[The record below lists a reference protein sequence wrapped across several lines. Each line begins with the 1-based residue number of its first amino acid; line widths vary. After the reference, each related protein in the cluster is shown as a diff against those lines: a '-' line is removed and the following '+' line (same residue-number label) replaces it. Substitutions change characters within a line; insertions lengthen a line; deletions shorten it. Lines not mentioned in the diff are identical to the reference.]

1 MKFVWASRETPLIP
15 TCGAYVYSNGLLR
28 GLLSTGAR
36 GRLVSYDRPGHPPGE
51 APGLELSLA
60 PPPARPRAMS
70 LLSALPSDSY
80 RLMSAEFEQRL
91 TAAVTADIDALIID
105 FYAMGWLAPAVE
117 RLRAARSAR
126 PLTVVYVSHQ
136 YEQALRFEIARDH
149 VGSPAMRLA
158 LTLDAVKAARLERRL
173 VAQADLIT
181 AIAEQDRVR
190 FLRDTPD
197 KPVITL
203 VPGYEAPV
211 AAQRPIT
218 AETPRRVIL
227 SGALDW
233 IAKKRNFRRFLDA
246 AEQPFRQAGIELL
259 AVGRTDPAFEA
270 EIRARSQVCRFTGEV
285 PDILPYMSQGRIGV
299 MPDEVGGGFKLKL
312 LDYVFGGL
320 PIATISSQFN
330 DLPLDMDRDA
340 IARDGVV
347 ELVAAMVEAIDDI
360 DRLEGMRRRALAAC
374 EGRFD
379 WAERGV
385 KLAQA
390 IAAASRTGGGSRAD
404 AA

>member
-28 GLLSTGAR
+28 GLLATGAR

-60 PPPARPRAMS
+60 PPPGRPRALS

-91 TAAVTADIDALIID
+91 LAAVTPDVDALIID
-105 FYAMGWLAPAVE
+105 FYAMGWLTPAVR
-117 RLRAARSAR
+117 RLRAARDER

-136 YEQALRFEIARDH
+136 YEQALRFEIARDF

-158 LTLDAVKAARLERRL
+158 LTLDAIKAARLERRL
-173 VAQADLIT
+173 VAEADLIT
-181 AIAEQDRVR
+181 AIAEQDRAR
-190 FLRDTPD
+190 FLEDTPD
-197 KPVITL
+197 TPVITL
-203 VPGYEAPV
+203 VPGYEAPR

-233 IAKKRNFRRFLDA
+233 IAKKRNFRRFLAA
-246 AEQPFRQAGIELL
+246 AEHPFRAAGIELL
-259 AVGRTDPAFEA
+259 AVGRTDPDFEA
-270 EIRARSQVCRFTGEV
+270 EIRAESRVCRFTGEV
-285 PDILPYMSQGRIGV
+285 PDILPFMSEGRIGV

-320 PIATISSQFN
+320 PIATIGSQFN

-340 IARDGVV
+340 IARENVAD
-347 ELVAAMVEAIDDI
+347 LVAAIVEAMDDI
-360 DRLEGMRRRALAAC
+360 PRLEAMRRRALAAC

-379 WAERGV
+379 WAERGAR
-385 KLAQA
+385 LAEA
-390 IAAASRTGGGSRAD
+390 IAAISPAGDAERAV